1 MLAVLEHQGKLNL
14 VLENNQGALKSFQ
27 KMREIANEFE
37 DRLQEMRAF
46 LMIARTLQHMTN
58 YK

>member
-37 DRLQEMRAF
+37 DRL
-46 LMIARTLQHMTN
+46 
-58 YK
+58 